1 MQEAPLMPK
10 ATAVWLVEN
19 TALTF
24 DQVAE
29 FCKLHPLE
37 VKAIADGDAAQGIK
51 GLDPIQTG
59 QLTREEIERGLAD
72 PDHKLQLSSPKV
84 RLPEAKA
91 VGKKKGPRYTPVSR
105 RQDRPNA
112 ILWLIRNHSEL
123 KDSQIMRLVGTTK
136 STIQSIRERTHWN
149 SASLSPLDPVTLGL
163 CSQLDLDFEVQRAS
177 KEKPAPAEP
186 GVTLLPAAVTT
197 APAQPDDE
205 APAASKDKDDLNVD
219 AVFAKPKQLG
229 GKGGDKPEE

>member
-19 TALTF
+19 TALSF

-59 QLTREEIERGLAD
+59 QLTREEIEKGVAD
-72 PDHKLQLSSPKV
+72 PEHRLQLSTPKV
-84 RLPEAKA
+84 RLPEAKST
-91 VGKKKGPRYTPVSR
+91 KKKGPRYTPVSR

-112 ILWLIRNHSEL
+112 ILWLIRNHPEL
-123 KDSQIMRLVGTTK
+123 KDAQIMRLVGTTK
-136 STIQSIRERTHWN
+136 STIQGIRERTHWN
-149 SASLSPLDPVTLGL
+149 AASLTPLDPVTLGL
-163 CSQLDLDFEVQRAS
+163 CSQIDLDFEVQRAS
-177 KEKPAPAEP
+177 KEKPVPAEP

-197 APAQPDDE
+197 APAPAPVE
-205 APAASKDKDDLNVD
+205 ETPAAAKAKEDLNVD
-219 AVFAKPKQLG
+219 AVFAKLKQLG
-229 GKGGDKPEE
+229 GKGEDKDE